1 MQASLQTPALFYSI
15 CVKCPSSS
23 IRNSRGTLRRIEI
36 SCKRMEA
43 PGSENVFGDLKLRK
57 WSWFGSDG
65 KLPEFAERSASMG
78 SWDLNT
84 GAIVRALQVACR
96 TLPCIFHCQIGFYFC
111 FFFKPFN
118 AAETYIHWFYN
129 EVTDSHLLQ
138 QMMPFMTMSH
148 LPFSLHVVDQSY
160 LMVRLGSLRTYF
172 SFSSFFLASSGSF
185 SGIGDVKRRIA
196 GGSDIFYHC
205 VCFCP
210 HVAQTLASNGAF
222 PSWAPQNVGALYW
235 QLHEIMSYKC
245 TTHTANSFFESRS
258 HYQSS
263 SSSSSLCPSILN
275 EGKMKDC
282 NWSTNMRQKNS
293 MDHECHQFIYKC
305 SNPFLPE
312 TFQYT
317 FSLHKIAGSAAFKAD
332 LNKSFQDLELK
343 CHVRWN

>member
-1 MQASLQTPALFYSI
+1 M
-15 CVKCPSSS
+15 CEVPSSS

-43 PGSENVFGDLKLRK
+43 PGNENVFGDLKLRK

-78 SWDLNT
+78 SWELNT

-111 FFFKPFN
+111 FFKPFN

-210 HVAQTLASNGAF
+210 HVAQTLAPDSAF

-235 QLHEIMSYKC
+235 YLHEIMSYKC

-263 SSSSSLCPSILN
+263 SSSSSSLCPSILN

-282 NWSTNMRQKNS
+282 TLLIKIATDLQIWGRKTSWI
-293 MDHECHQFIYKC
+293 HEYHQFIYKC

-317 FSLHKIAGSAAFKAD
+317 FSLHKIAGSAAFKAE
-332 LNKSFQDLELK
+332 LNNSFQDLELK
-343 CHVRWN
+343 CHIRWN